1 MGRALLLCL
10 CFPKLQGINGCF
22 QSTQLK
28 SDRSPIQNDPLPYEV
43 LYNPDYLDS
52 QKEITVPG
60 GESKSVLITI
70 AAPEGEPVEEH
81 KYETW
86 VGVGEK
92 TGEMITVEYA
102 LRVLITTTAE
112 MISLDIAS
120 PGTEKPTD
128 WNRIMM
134 FVFMG
139 LSALLFLVL
148 AGYTLRTRRKRE

>member
-1 MGRALLLCL
+1 M
-10 CFPKLQGINGCF
+10 
-22 QSTQLK
+22 
-28 SDRSPIQNDPLPYEV
+28 
-43 LYNPDYLDS
+43 
-52 QKEITVPG
+52 
-60 GESKSVLITI
+60 ITI